1 MHVREKWLNS
11 NLTSGI
17 KVDYFTL
24 SNGEYTPVTTS
35 KVTHTTL
42 YGRKFS
48 DYEYLNFELIVGNL
62 IRASFSL
69 PRRRFSTYS
78 VELTY
83 VDSTKTQFWVNVA
96 FASDTSYY
104 IQGSSNI
111 ASKTYVCIT
120 GMKALM

>member
-1 MHVREKWLNS
+1 MVR
-11 NLTSGI
+11 
-17 KVDYFTL
+17 
-24 SNGEYTPVTTS
+24 
-35 KVTHTTL
+35 TTL
-42 YGRKFS
+42 YNRKFS

-83 VDSTKTQFWVNVA
+83 VDSTKTQYWVNVA

-104 IQGSSNI
+104 VQGSSNI
-111 ASKTYVCIT
+111 PSTACVCIT
-120 GMKALM
+120 GMVALL